1 MRATLLAATAA
12 IALSQAH
19 PVATARAAPAE
30 DRNAPVNFQADEAQY
45 DREAGIVTVTGHV
58 EAWQN
63 GRTLRADKI
72 VFDRNTDVL
81 AASGNVVLQE
91 PDGQILFSDYAEL
104 TQDMKSGILKGV
116 RSLLAQNGQ
125 LVANGARR
133 TEAKLNELT
142 RPVYTTCNVCKE
154 DAGRPPLWDIRARE
168 AIQNIEVKRIEYQDV
183 VIDLHGIPVLYLPY
197 LTHPDPSAKRASGLL
212 PPSFGA
218 GSRHLG
224 PFAKV
229 PYYFVLDDQSDL
241 IVTPMLTSKA
251 GEAVFTDYR
260 RLFNDGRILAKGSIA
275 NGYGALQGHLFGKGD
290 FAIDETWRWGFD
302 IQRASNATYL
312 RNFGIEI
319 APNFL
324 TSQVFVEGYGQGAYA
339 RGDVRFYQ
347 GITTTQTTSKL
358 PVVLPRVQ
366 YSFVGQ
372 PDAWGGRLGVEAGA
386 FNVLR
391 AQGTSTQ
398 RSNLGVAWNRPFR
411 GPVGDLWTVSLN
423 VDNAVYQSHGL
434 NRIPNYAR
442 IARAQATQTM
452 PTLSVK
458 TSWPLARDA
467 GEWGRQVI
475 EPIVKV
481 MASPR
486 SRSYADGRIP
496 NEDSLDVEF
505 TDATLF
511 ERNRFAGIDRMEG
524 GLRGAAALHAAWLF
538 PGGAKLDGLFGQSY
552 RLRTEQ
558 VYANSSGLRG
568 TDSDYVGR
576 VSVTPSSWLDITTR
590 ARLDH
595 DTQQVRFADS
605 GFSLGDSQ
613 YGFGAGYLYASRNP
627 YAGYDAAVSDAATIA
642 LTRRPRHEVNMNL
655 HGRIDANWR
664 VSATVTRDLRLG
676 KESSDGINATYE
688 DECLIFDTL
697 LYHRYTS
704 LNADHGDSGLLFN
717 VTLKSVGEF
726 GFHAE

>member
-1 MRATLLAATAA
+1 MRATLLAATAF
-12 IALSQAH
+12 IALSQAVVCLPAH
-19 PVATARAAPAE
+19 AAPAE
-30 DRNAPVNFQADEAQY
+30 DRNTPVNFQADEAQY

-91 PDGQILFSDYAEL
+91 PDGQILFADYAEL
-104 TQDMKSGILKGV
+104 TQDMRNGILSGM

-125 LVANGARR
+125 LAANGARR
-133 TEAKLNELT
+133 IDARLNELT
-142 RPVYTTCNVCKE
+142 RPIYTTCNLCK
-154 DAGRPPLWDIRARE
+154 DDPSQPPLWDIRARE
-168 AIQNIEVKRIEYQDV
+168 AIQNLDAKRIEYQDV

-197 LTHPDPSAKRASGLL
+197 LTHPDPTAKRASGLL

-224 PFAKV
+224 PFIKV
-229 PYYFVLDDQSDL
+229 PYYIVLDEQSDM
-241 IVTPMLTSKA
+241 IVTPMVTSKA
-251 GEAVFTDYR
+251 GQALFTDYR
-260 RLFNDGRILAKGSIA
+260 RLFNDGKIVAKGSIA
-275 NGYGALQGHLFGKGD
+275 NGKGALDGHLFARGD

-302 IQRASNATYL
+302 IQRASNAVYL

-324 TSQVFVEGYGQGAYA
+324 TSQLFAEGYGQGAYA
-339 RGDVRFYQ
+339 RGDVRVYQ
-347 GITTTQTTSKL
+347 GITTATATSKL

-372 PDAWGGRLGVEAGA
+372 PDAWGGRLGLEAGA

-391 AQGTSTQ
+391 DQGTSTQ
-398 RSNLGVAWNRPFR
+398 RSNLGVSWNRPFR

-423 VDNAVYQSHGL
+423 VDSAVYDSHGL
-434 NRIPNYAR
+434 NKIPNYAR
-442 IARAQATQTM
+442 IATASAEQAM
-452 PTLSVK
+452 PTLSLK

-467 GEWGRQVI
+467 GSWGRQVI

-524 GLRGAAALHAAWLF
+524 GLRGAAALHAAWIF
-538 PGGAKLDGLFGQSY
+538 PTGAKIDGLFGQSY

-558 VYANSSGLRG
+558 AYANSSGLRG
-568 TDSDYVGR
+568 TDSDYVSR
-576 VSVTPSSWLDITTR
+576 VSVTPTSWLDFT
-590 ARLDH
+590 ARQRIDH

-605 GFSLGDSQ
+605 SFSIGDGQ
-613 YGFGAGYLYASRNP
+613 RGFGAGYLYAARNP
-627 YAGYDAAVSDAATIA
+627 YAAYDASAADPTTIW
-642 LTRRPRHEVNMNL
+642 LTNKPRHEINFNA

-664 VSATVTRDLRLG
+664 ISANLTRDLRLG
-676 KESSDGINATYE
+676 KDSSHGINATYE